1 MSYIKKNLND
11 NELLN
16 YHSRISIKPIIM
28 YYISTAVILYVVFS
42 SVNDSIASGIVA
54 SIVGILF
61 YTPFAI
67 INYFGSE
74 FGITAN
80 RVISKKGIISRN
92 VSEMNLDSI
101 ESINV
106 DQGIVGRILNY
117 GTVKISGRGITAV
130 NFEGIDDPVK
140 IRKLIQNKN

>member
-16 YHSRISIKPIIM
+16 YHSRISVKPIII
-28 YYISTAVILYVVFS
+28 YYISTAIILYVIFS
-42 SVNDSIASGIVA
+42 SVMFAYGIVA

-61 YTPFAI
+61 YTPFAV